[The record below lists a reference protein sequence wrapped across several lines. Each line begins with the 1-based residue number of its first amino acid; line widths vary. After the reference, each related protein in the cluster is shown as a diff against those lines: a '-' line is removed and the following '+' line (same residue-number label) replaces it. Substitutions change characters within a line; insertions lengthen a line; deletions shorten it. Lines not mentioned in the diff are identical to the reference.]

1 MKKGEKI
8 FFLGIIIYSFA
19 IIYASEQFA
28 FINQGDF
35 SRTTGKF
42 LSSNVQF
49 LLEWPLLENPSMPHP
64 WEVYSVF
71 LWLISKISKLFT
83 NTFVL
88 AISSVVQKII
98 LLFIVYCL
106 LKRLISSKT
115 IFVFGYIVS
124 AAILLAPHNSAI
136 FKSFYPESFFAI
148 GLMALVAGIYSYKE
162 NDRPIL
168 IIMGSVLCGLSKVQ
182 FFYIPAMA
190 VVVLIFLNG
199 KNNFQGIKKYIY
211 VLMLIQAACF
221 LPLAN
226 NKYSQINYY
235 HALYLGPYVVMSDPE
250 LDEANLSEEKRL
262 CIGVDAWGNKLTG
275 QGGSVIQSNHKTCV
289 DEESG
294 SIWKIFAT
302 YIKFPSVFA
311 RMVAYSAETHFTT
324 KYFHVDKNYLYQV
337 STANLGSVPIALQKI
352 SNARE
357 FFPPWSI
364 LIFFLPI
371 VFAISIVK
379 KGKARLGLSCF
390 FLLLIIFTQLIISLL
405 GEGVRDLSKHLYGAQ
420 FSIDLIMVFTFFH
433 GLALCE
439 GMKDEAQQNS

>member
-182 FFYIPAMA
+182 FFYIHM
-190 VVVLIFLNG
+190 FY
-199 KNNFQGIKKYIY
+199 K
-211 VLMLIQAACF
+211 
-221 LPLAN
+221 
-226 NKYSQINYY
+226 
-235 HALYLGPYVVMSDPE
+235 
-250 LDEANLSEEKRL
+250 
-262 CIGVDAWGNKLTG
+262 
-275 QGGSVIQSNHKTCV
+275 
-289 DEESG
+289 
-294 SIWKIFAT
+294 
-302 YIKFPSVFA
+302 
-311 RMVAYSAETHFTT
+311 
-324 KYFHVDKNYLYQV
+324 
-337 STANLGSVPIALQKI
+337 
-352 SNARE
+352 
-357 FFPPWSI
+357 
-364 LIFFLPI
+364 
-371 VFAISIVK
+371 
-379 KGKARLGLSCF
+379 
-390 FLLLIIFTQLIISLL
+390 
-405 GEGVRDLSKHLYGAQ
+405 
-420 FSIDLIMVFTFFH
+420 
-433 GLALCE
+433 
-439 GMKDEAQQNS
+439 